1 MNVKIKV
8 YGLFRD
14 ILGKEMEL
22 DLPENANVEDAI
34 RLLCKRYEE
43 FRKDF
48 TDETLLVLND
58 RVVLRSRS
66 GVEPKPLRSGDVLGI
81 FPPVSGG

>member
-1 MNVKIKV
+1 MNVTIKA
-8 YGLFRD
+8 YGSFRD
-14 ILGKEMEL
+14 ITGKEMEL

-34 RLLCKRYEE
+34 RVLCKRYEE

-58 RVVLRSRS
+58 RVVLRSR
-66 GVEPKPLRSGDVLGI
+66 GGMEPNLLKDGDVLGI

>member
-1 MNVKIKV
+1 MNVTIKA
-8 YGLFRD
+8 YGSFRD
-14 ILGKEMEL
+14 ITGKEMEL

-34 RLLCKRYEE
+34 RVLCKRYKE

-58 RVVLRSRS
+58 RVVLRSR
-66 GVEPKPLRSGDVLGI
+66 GGIEPTPLKDGDVLGI